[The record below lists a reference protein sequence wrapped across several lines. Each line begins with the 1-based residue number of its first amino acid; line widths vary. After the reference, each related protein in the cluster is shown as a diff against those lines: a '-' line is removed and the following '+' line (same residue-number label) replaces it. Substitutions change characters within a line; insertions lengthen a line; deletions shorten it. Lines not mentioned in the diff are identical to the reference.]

1 MPLSIPRGNA
11 APLCSM
17 KIYEIPHVGY
27 TRTRGLNP
35 GLIGG
40 GIRVGLDECFMWSW
54 FWILVGTRML
64 DKIELGW
71 AQLGLTRVGP
81 TRLSRIG
88 LIRVLL
94 VTSGCS
100 NGFNR
105 AFFPTIEAWW
115 AIVYPKLAPEATHIM
130 GWRLGCLRWA
140 LDYQQHA

>member
-1 MPLSIPRGNA
+1 
-11 APLCSM
+11 
-17 KIYEIPHVGY
+17 
-27 TRTRGLNP
+27 
-35 GLIGG
+35 
-40 GIRVGLDECFMWSW
+40 
-54 FWILVGTRML
+54 ML

-105 AFFPTIEAWW
+105 AFFPTIEA
-115 AIVYPKLAPEATHIM
+115 
-130 GWRLGCLRWA
+130 
-140 LDYQQHA
+140 